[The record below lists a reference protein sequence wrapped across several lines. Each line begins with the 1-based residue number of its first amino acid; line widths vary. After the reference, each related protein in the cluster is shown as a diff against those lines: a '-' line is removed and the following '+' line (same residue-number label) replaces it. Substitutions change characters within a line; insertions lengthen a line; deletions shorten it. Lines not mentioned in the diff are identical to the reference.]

1 MAREWARA
9 PRGQRAHAHKPCRWG
24 DNVSLVGALAS
35 DGLRT
40 MMTINGAVDA
50 DAFVAFVE
58 HFLVP
63 TLLPGDIVIWDNL
76 SVHKDPRA
84 RTAIENAGAELYFLP
99 PYSPDFNP
107 IELCWS
113 KLKALLRR
121 AAARTRDT
129 LDEAVASAMAAVS
142 RRDIL
147 GWFTCA
153 GYPLQPA

>member
-1 MAREWARA
+1 
-9 PRGQRAHAHKPCRWG
+9 
-24 DNVSLVGALAS
+24 VSLVGALGS

-40 MMTINGAVDA
+40 LMTINGAVDG

-63 TLLPGDIVIWDNL
+63 NLRPGDIVIWDNL

-84 RTAIENAGAELYFLP
+84 RAAIERVGAELRFLP

-129 LDEAVASAMAAVS
+129 LDDAVAVAMGSVTH
-142 RRDIL
+142 RDVF
-147 GWFTCA
+147 GWFTHA
-153 GYPLQPA
+153 GYPLQAG